1 MTAMLNNKNLFYI
14 SLKIFLLFLSVSA
27 FAQEDRLTHKFDRA
41 WLENRAKELSK
52 TAYVKEEI
60 DQKSPLGQLN
70 YDDYKKIQFQRSA
83 TIWKNEDR
91 NFRLIP
97 LHPGFLFRTPV
108 NLNLVVGATSR
119 RILYTTEIFQY
130 DDEQSAAKQTQAK
143 GYSGF
148 SVTTPINTESKWDE
162 FVVFQGGTYFRAVGK
177 NNWYG
182 LSARGLA
189 VNTAKPQ
196 GEEFPEFSDFWIERP
211 ALDSK
216 KLVVH
221 ALMNSPSVT
230 GAFTF
235 VITPGE
241 QTQVSVK
248 SSLYPRRDIASFG
261 IGSLTSMFLFNGLDR
276 TRFDDFRPAV
286 HDSDGLYIILSN
298 GERVWRPLN
307 NPERLQVSI
316 FKGQSPKQF
325 GLLQRKRT
333 FSDFNDMEAK
343 YEARPSAWI
352 EPIGDWGTGHVELI
366 EIPTDLEVHDNI
378 VAFWQPKEPMK
389 ANQEYKFAYNLLWA
403 ASLPEALMQGR
414 IVDTTSGLALGQ
426 DTIREFVIDYSADT
440 YPEGLSVNATTS
452 TGSILGSIIKYI
464 PETGNM
470 RVVVK
475 FRPTEDMAELRV
487 SLSDGDKPWG
497 ETWLYKWISR

>member
-1 MTAMLNNKNLFYI
+1 MALNVI
-14 SLKIFLLFLSVSA
+14 LLCVTVTTV
-27 FAQEDRLTHKFDRA
+27 AQDERPTHQFDRK
-41 WLENRAKELSK
+41 WLENKARELSR
-52 TAYVKEEI
+52 AEYVKEEI
-60 DQKSPLGQLN
+60 DRQSPLGQLN

-108 NLNLVVGATSR
+108 NLNLVVGGVSR

-130 DDEQSAAKQTQAK
+130 DDEQKEAKQTQAK

-148 SVTTPINTESKWDE
+148 SVTTPINTASKWDE
-162 FVVFQGGTYFRAVGK
+162 FVVFQGGSYFRAVGK

-211 ALDSK
+211 AKDSK
-216 KLVVH
+216 QLVVH

-230 GAFTF
+230 GAYTFT
-235 VITPGE
+235 IQAGE
-241 QTQVSVK
+241 QTQVMVNSV
-248 SSLYPRRDIASFG
+248 LYPRRDIASFG
-261 IGSLTSMFLFNGLDR
+261 IGALTSMFLFNGIDS

-286 HDSDGLYIILSN
+286 HDSDGLHMIMKN

-316 FKGQSPKQF
+316 FTDQSLQQF
-325 GLLQRKRT
+325 GLLQRQRS

-343 YEARPSAWI
+343 YEARPSAWVQ
-352 EPIGDWGTGHVELI
+352 PIGDWGAGHVELI

-378 VAFWQPKEPMK
+378 VAFWQPIEPMK
-389 ANQEYKFAYNLLWA
+389 AKNEYKFAYNLQWG
-403 ASLPEALMQGR
+403 STLPKTLQQGR
-414 IVDTTSGLALGQ
+414 IVDTRSGLALGQ
-426 DTIREFVIDYSADT
+426 DIIREFVIDYSADS
-440 YPEGLSVNATTS
+440 YPEGLTVTASTS
-452 TGSILGSIIKYI
+452 TGAIVGTIIKFI

-475 FRPTEDMAELRV
+475 FEPSEDMAELRV
-487 SLSDGDKPWG
+487 SLSSDEMPWG
-497 ETWLYKWISR
+497 ETWLYKWINE